1 MAGDHF
7 SAPVVGIV
15 VVQFTVN
22 PPSRTFVTRRSRV
35 RTPVTR
41 VAVGLAV
48 DVAVDVREAVR
59 VASGVDVL
67 VAVRVDDGVRDGPG
81 VTVAS
86 ITMIVPAMPAEA
98 DDPYA
103 YVPATEKSSE

>member
-1 MAGDHF
+1 M
-7 SAPVVGIV
+7 V

-48 DVAVDVREAVR
+48 DVREAVR

-67 VAVRVDDGVRDGPG
+67 VEVRVDEGVRDGPG

>member
-1 MAGDHF
+1 
-7 SAPVVGIV
+7 
-15 VVQFTVN
+15 
-22 PPSRTFVTRRSRV
+22 
-35 RTPVTR
+35 VTR
-41 VAVGLAV
+41 VAVAV
-48 DVAVDVREAVR
+48 AEAVAVAVREGVAEDVSVR

-67 VAVRVDDGVRDGPG
+67 VAVRVDEGVRDGPG

-86 ITMIVPAMPAEA
+86 ITMIVPVMPAEA